1 VVSVT
6 YDESGKSLYIDLEKG
21 LKISKTIPMG
31 EGKYMD
37 VSEDDQAIGLEIIFA
52 KSTPDEVL
60 NAIFAG
66 NTPKEIREAVSMMKV
81 PIKLLAK

>member
-1 VVSVT
+1 MVSVT

-21 LKISKTIPMG
+21 LKISKTIPM
-31 EGKYMD
+31 EAGKYMD

-66 NTPKEIREAVSMMKV
+66 NTPKEIREAVSMIQV

>member
-1 VVSVT
+1 VVSIT

-21 LKISKTIPMG
+21 LKIFKTVPMG

-37 VSEDDQAIGLEIIFA
+37 ISEDGKAIGLEIIFA

-66 NTPKEIREAVSMMKV
+66 DIPKEILEAIFKTRI
-81 PIKLLAK
+81 PIKILA

>member
-1 VVSVT
+1 MVSVT

-37 VSEDDQAIGLEIIFA
+37 VSEET
-52 KSTPDEVL
+52 KP
-60 NAIFAG
+60 
-66 NTPKEIREAVSMMKV
+66 
-81 PIKLLAK
+81 LA

>member
-1 VVSVT
+1 MVSVT
-6 YDESGKSLYIDLEKG
+6 YDEYGKSLYIDLEKRSEN
-21 LKISKTIPMG
+21 IQNNSNG

-66 NTPKEIREAVSMMKV
+66 NTPKEIREALSRMQV